1 MRAAILIVLSFS
13 IVSSA
18 PMRSA
23 CAEPMR
29 LEEVLASV
37 ERHLPLIDAAR
48 REQQGAEAEL
58 VAAQGAFD
66 PVLRARIDG
75 AALGYYQNGRADLLI
90 DVPTPLW
97 GTSVFFGQRV
107 SFGKFPDYDGKLET
121 NQYGELRAGFAI
133 PILRN
138 GATDRRRAQIERA
151 ELGVPLSA
159 AATRQTRI
167 EAARAASVRYFE
179 WVAAGHRLR
188 VLRSLFDLAD
198 KRDGAM
204 AERVRQGDLARVDQ
218 VDNRRTVLGRQGA
231 VIQAHR
237 ALRAAAIEL
246 SLFLRDERGLPVLP
260 EESRLPESLPPPQEV
275 LSAEDAALRARDTSQ
290 ALSNRPELERLRLL
304 REQLR
309 IERDLARN
317 QALPSLDLLALV
329 SQDFGPGSPTRTPT
343 VIEGGLS
350 MEIPTLNRAA
360 RGRRQAAEAGM
371 ARLSAQER
379 LTADRIGA
387 EVSDAL
393 WALSA
398 SRQRLQVA
406 REERRLAAEVEE
418 AERTRFALGDS
429 NILFVN
435 LREQATA
442 EAALREID
450 ALLDGHR
457 AHAAYRAAM
466 ALVLDR

>member
-1 MRAAILIVLSFS
+1 MRGTLLSVLAIFSVLSVPLPS
-13 IVSSA
+13 L
-18 PMRSA
+18 R
-23 CAEPMR
+23 AEPLR
-29 LEEVLASV
+29 IEEVLASV
-37 ERHLPLIDAAR
+37 ERHYPVIEAAR
-48 REQQGAEAEL
+48 REQQGADAEL

-66 PVLRARIDG
+66 PVLRTRIDG
-75 AALGYYQNGRADLLI
+75 TPLGYYQNGRADLLI
-90 DVPTPLW
+90 DMPTPLW
-97 GTSVFFGQRV
+97 GTSVFLGHRV

-133 PILRN
+133 PLLRN

-151 ELGVPLSA
+151 ELGVPLAA
-159 AATRQTRI
+159 AATKQARI

-179 WVAAGHRLR
+179 WVAAGQRLR

-198 KRDGAM
+198 KRDHAM
-204 AERVRQGDLARVDQ
+204 AERVRRGDLARIER

-237 ALRAAAIEL
+237 ALQAAAIEL
-246 SLFLRDERGLPVLP
+246 SLFLRNERGLPVLP
-260 EESRLPESLPPPQEV
+260 EESRLPESLPPPHEAPT
-275 LSAEDAALRARDTSQ
+275 AEDAAQRARDTSQ
-290 ALSNRPELERLRLL
+290 ALRNRPELDRLRLA

-317 QALPSLDLLALV
+317 QGLPSLDLLALV
-329 SQDFGPGSPTRTPT
+329 SQDFGPGSPTRAPT
-343 VIEGGLS
+343 VIEGGVS
-350 MEIPTLNRAA
+350 MEIPTLNRVA
-360 RGRRQAAEAGM
+360 RGRRLAAEAGM

-379 LTADRIGA
+379 LTSDRIGA
-387 EVSDAL
+387 EVNDAL

-398 SRQRLQVA
+398 ARQRLQVA
-406 REERRLAAEVEE
+406 QEELHLATEVEE
-418 AERTRFALGDS
+418 AERARFALGDS

-450 ALLDGHR
+450 ARLDNHR
-457 AHAAYRAAM
+457 AYAAYRAAM
-466 ALVLDR
+466 ALDG